1 MPNPKMKSLRMI
13 QSMEMLDLDLRDSQV
28 EKKFD
33 DMKKFLKK
41 NVSENKN
48 MMLMPLVELRLS
60 LN

>member
-1 MPNPKMKSLRMI
+1 
-13 QSMEMLDLDLRDSQV
+13 MEMLDLDLRDSQV
-28 EKKFD
+28 EKKVD

-60 LN
+60 LNSN